1 MRLNGTIPVETELF
15 LSVLCPILINHYMA
29 GKKTEQTINFLLD
42 ATEAYLRIDSIKNAL
57 SYLDKVQEII
67 SMLDKDSVLESK
79 YLRIWTRIFFTVLK
93 GYAEFHNTG

>member
-1 MRLNGTIPVETELF
+1 MRLSGTIPVETELF

-42 ATEAYLRIDSIKNAL
+42 AAEAYLKIDSIKNAL

-67 SMLDKDSVLESK
+67 SMLDKGWVVK
-79 YLRIWTRIFFTVLK
+79 MAYP
-93 GYAEFHNTG
+93 GYAKVFKNWDFQ

>member
-1 MRLNGTIPVETELF
+1 MRLSGTIPVETELF

-42 ATEAYLRIDSIKNAL
+42 AAEAYLKIDSIKNAL

-67 SMLDKDSVLESK
+67 SMLDK
-79 YLRIWTRIFFTVLK
+79 
-93 GYAEFHNTG
+93 G